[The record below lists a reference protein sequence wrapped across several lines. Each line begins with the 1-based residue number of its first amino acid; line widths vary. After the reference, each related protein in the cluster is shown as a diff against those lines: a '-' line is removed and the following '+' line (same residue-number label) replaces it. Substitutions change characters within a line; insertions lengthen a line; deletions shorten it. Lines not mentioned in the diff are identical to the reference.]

1 MAGKGGRRELVG
13 FIGAQIGLGF
23 IQSTVIRCKREG
35 FNQDN
40 DII

>member
-1 MAGKGGRRELVG
+1 MAGECCRRKLGRLYWSPDRVG
-13 FIGAQIGLGF
+13 
-23 IQSTVIRCKREG
+23 VYPEYRDKNRREG